1 MTVDQA
7 VPDAVDV
14 LRPAARHRQQGSA
27 RHIGRNL
34 DFMVKNDNNRYHFG
48 RHKIGMRCFRSHGVE
63 TTRVLISGTR
73 RGLTPK
79 LVADLRR
86 RSAIEPE
93 IGHIK
98 TDGRLSRCPSKGTSG
113 DALFAALCACGH
125 SIRKILAH
133 PGLACLDHRRHSE
146 CSLPP
151 GPPVSGCH
159 IGRNALFNVNSVW
172 FH

>member
-1 MTVDQA
+1 MTVEQA

-34 DFMVKNDNNRYHFG
+34 DFVVKNDNNRYQFR
-48 RHKIGMRCFRSHGVE
+48 RHKIGKKCYRSHGAE
-63 TTRVLISGTR
+63 TTCVLISGTR

-79 LVADLRR
+79 LVADLRC

-113 DALFAALCACGH
+113 ENGSAKVCHG
-125 SIRKILAH
+125 
-133 PGLACLDHRRHSE
+133 
-146 CSLPP
+146 
-151 GPPVSGCH
+151 SGG
-159 IGRNALFNVNSVW
+159 IVLLRAE
-172 FH
+172 